1 MYWEVDQMGE
11 VENPMLSPQLT
22 DDPFA
27 QQIGKC
33 HYRHCEEI
41 NYEGQG
47 IEFNGY
53 IYCSTTCIGDDLL
66 AEGVA
71 VDLSK

>member
-1 MYWEVDQMGE
+1 MPDI
-11 VENPMLSPQLT
+11 ENPMVSPILT

-27 QQIGKC
+27 QQVGKC
-33 HYRHCEEI
+33 HYRHCEEVV
-41 NYEGQG
+41 YEEQG
-47 IEFNGY
+47 IKFDGY
-53 IYCSTTCIGDDLL
+53 IYCSTSCLGEDLL